1 MSELFL
7 NEEDFPSY
15 TIIKKAATN
24 SLMSLF
30 DFRTRGA
37 RCRGLVSYVFDE
49 GKELQALEELIAQF
63 GELDNA
69 EAFMQDE
76 KHRLARVG
84 TLIALDI
91 ADENLCVITPEH
103 QLEEGEE
110 NYLHAWCTVRDGL
123 IVIRLMISIATTGDD
138 LQIPTIK
145 DYVEKALKR
154 VQRLKV

>member
-1 MSELFL
+1 MSDLFL
-7 NEEDFPSY
+7 NEEDFPGY

-49 GKELQALEELIAQF
+49 GMQLQALEELIAQF

-76 KHRLARVG
+76 K
-84 TLIALDI
+84 
-91 ADENLCVITPEH
+91 
-103 QLEEGEE
+103 
-110 NYLHAWCTVRDGL
+110 
-123 IVIRLMISIATTGDD
+123 
-138 LQIPTIK
+138 
-145 DYVEKALKR
+145 
-154 VQRLKV
+154 